1 MKTAIASLLLLVVA
15 DPLRAGEPSK
25 YEEATK
31 QLLGQLDTIAGVLL
45 KIQDEESAKEATP
58 ALKKA
63 AEAFLDARKKAEA
76 LPPPERDEKDRLAK
90 LYQPKMEETLKKLYG
105 QAARVQ
111 AIPGGREALT
121 EIRAVFEKKDKQ
133 ASDPSK

>member
-1 MKTAIASLLLLVVA
+1 MKTAFASLLVLLASSVQG
-15 DPLRAGEPSK
+15 GEPSK
-25 YEEATK
+25 HEESVK
-31 QLLGQLDTIAGVLL
+31 QMIGQLDTIVGALL

-63 AEAFLDARKKAEA
+63 AEAWIGARRKAET
-76 LPPPERDEKDRLAK
+76 LPPPEREEKDRLAK

-105 QAARVQ
+105 QATRVQ
-111 AIPGGREALT
+111 AIPGGREALV

-133 ASDPSK
+133 ASEPPK